1 LTADLTQFYTASGWE
16 ARSGTVGEILINQGC
31 DGVDHDGVAC
41 VIDESGL
48 HNHAFVD
55 NTNGYFVLVREDNFV
70 IGVKEK

>member
-1 LTADLTQFYTASGWE
+1 
-16 ARSGTVGEILINQGC
+16 
-31 DGVDHDGVAC
+31 

-48 HNHAFVD
+48 RNHAFVD